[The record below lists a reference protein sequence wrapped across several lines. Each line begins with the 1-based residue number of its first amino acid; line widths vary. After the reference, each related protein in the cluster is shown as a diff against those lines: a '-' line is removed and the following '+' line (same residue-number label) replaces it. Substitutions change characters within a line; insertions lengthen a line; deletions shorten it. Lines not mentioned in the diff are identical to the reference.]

1 MQIYV
6 VCHRGYEG
14 GYLTHSYIEAMN
26 FEEAQQEAVKRFNNI
41 ISVMQLNK

>member
-6 VCHRGYEG
+6 ICHRGY
-14 GYLTHSYIEAMN
+14 GYLTHSYIESIN

-41 ISVMQLNK
+41 LSVMKLNK